1 MNLETKNKKISEY
14 KIDDIKEFFGE
25 VLRKISSKV
34 ILLEIGNDFIHIA
47 LAKSQKNK
55 LFVKKVFRQN
65 LPTEALEKS
74 IPSDPKSFG
83 EFLKQIINENKIN
96 TNRVAVCLPSD
107 ACYTR
112 LIEIPEEVT
121 EANSKTYLEN
131 PDSGIQIPIS
141 LENSDFEINLSNLPK
156 KERNNKFFNKYFL
169 TSLPKK
175 NVDLILE
182 SIKNANLEICSIQMS
197 HNCIANLL
205 KNELNN
211 LHDDDLIISLDLLDE
226 FSQFVIFD
234 SSGPLLIKRLASI
247 RNYPSIDEIKEINK
261 KKLEKNDKPNQ
272 KNKSNNYH
280 ALSKLDLKIL
290 LREISESFKDFLNK
304 NNLNKKG
311 KVFLS
316 GRNSQHK
323 NLVEILGENLKMDVS
338 LISPINN
345 LNIKEL
351 SYNPD
356 EINQFSLSRVIGLG
370 LTLLKDN
377 EMQEESLNYEF
388 ILKSFSSEEI
398 SEKETKNSTFNE
410 NKNLVKNKGK
420 ENLESKSKVEAKKN
434 ELPPLP
440 NIKKTKQ
447 EPKVEAKKN
456 ELPPLPNIKKT
467 KQEPKVEAKKNELP
481 PLPNIKTKDNTQ
493 INKKS
498 SLDNKEKLNIK
509 EKNNDKKVSKSFK
522 MDKSFLKDD

>member
-1 MNLETKNKKISEY
+1 MNLEKTNKKISEY
-14 KIDDIKEFFGE
+14 QIEDIKEFFVE
-25 VLRKISSKV
+25 VFRKISSKV
-34 ILLEIGNDFIHIA
+34 ILLEIGNDFINIA

-65 LPTEALEKS
+65 LPAEALEKS

-83 EFLKQIINENKIN
+83 DFLKQIVNENKIN
-96 TNRVAVCLPSD
+96 TNRVAICLPSD

-112 LIEIPEEVT
+112 LIEIPEEVE

-156 KERNNKFFNKYFL
+156 KEINNKFFNKYFL

-205 KNELNN
+205 KNELDN
-211 LHDDDLIISLDLLDE
+211 LNENDLIISVDLLDE

-261 KKLEKNDKPNQ
+261 KKLEKNDKSNQ
-272 KNKSNNYH
+272 KNKSNDYH

-290 LREISESFKDFLNK
+290 IREISESFKDFLNK

-323 NLVEILGENLKMDVS
+323 NLVEILAENLKMDVS

-345 LNIKEL
+345 LNIKEF

-356 EINQFSLSRVIGLG
+356 EINQFSMSRVIGLG
-370 LTLLKDN
+370 LTLLKEN
-377 EMQEESLNYEF
+377 EIQEESLNNGF
-388 ILKSFSSEEI
+388 IIKSISTEEK
-398 SEKETKNSTFNE
+398 SAKETKNSIFT
-410 NKNLVKNKGK
+410 
-420 ENLESKSKVEAKKN
+420 
-434 ELPPLP
+434 
-440 NIKKTKQ
+440 
-447 EPKVEAKKN
+447 
-456 ELPPLPNIKKT
+456 
-467 KQEPKVEAKKNELP
+467 
-481 PLPNIKTKDNTQ
+481 
-493 INKKS
+493 
-498 SLDNKEKLNIK
+498 
-509 EKNNDKKVSKSFK
+509 
-522 MDKSFLKDD
+522 